1 VTDDEDFMPE
11 DPIGPVAEKKPI
23 LNRLALFVVEHAFGL
38 IILGLAIGLG
48 IVVWVINRPPQL
60 TPEQTDR
67 VEYGMT
73 EREVDKVLGF
83 QSTGPGLFI
92 PAVPT
97 ADAFLP
103 IDWKAWEDGKTTFV
117 AGFVD
122 GRVRYKKHT
131 LKPQR

>member
-11 DPIGPVAEKKPI
+11 DPIGPVVEKKPI
-23 LNRLALFVVEHAFGL
+23 LHRLALFVVEHVFGL
-38 IILGLAIGLG
+38 IITGLVVGLGL
-48 IVVWVINRPPQL
+48 VVWVIDRPAQL
-60 TPEQTDR
+60 TSEQVAR

-83 QSTGPGLFI
+83 PSTGPGLFI
-92 PAVPT
+92 PPVAP
-97 ADAFLP
+97 ADALLP

-117 AGFVD
+117 AGFMD
-122 GRVRYKKHT
+122 GRVRYKQHT

>member
-23 LNRLALFVVEHAFGL
+23 LNRLALFVIEHAFGL
-38 IILGLAIGLG
+38 IIIGLAVGLG
-48 IVVWVINRPPQL
+48 IVVWVINRSPQL
-60 TPEQTDR
+60 TSERVSQ

-73 EREVDKVLGF
+73 EREVDKVLSF

-92 PAVPT
+92 PPVDP
-97 ADAFLP
+97 ADALLP

-122 GRVRYKKHT
+122 GRVRYKKYT
-131 LKPQR
+131 PKPQR